1 MRLRNNPKSGD
12 PSPLKQYFSVLTPR
26 IHCCR
31 EWAIHMWNI
40 SHQISPYWRLYWNR
54 QECGTVHHKG
64 KSYSLGPEKVVLI
77 APETD
82 FIGEY
87 NIQADLKPV
96 YELIGNPR
104 GQAGSDR
111 GKGMDHLFIH
121 FNFGPLID
129 IVKNEVVEIAVT
141 AEQRDLVSS
150 IGKAV
155 ADDPEYPGLE
165 LELKI
170 LSLLSLAVSR
180 TLRTVETLPITD
192 NRISNVLKLI
202 EDDLSVSHRNEN
214 LAKTANLSLSRFEKL
229 FTEKLGQS
237 PGRYIN
243 CRRIE
248 EACILLDHKED
259 SIELIAESLGFC
271 DRHHFSKIFKKYRGV
286 SPAAYR
292 KAGILGI

>member
-12 PSPLKQYFSVLTPR
+12 PSPLKQYFSALTPR

-54 QECGTVHHKG
+54 QECGVVHHKG
-64 KSYSLGPEKVVLI
+64 LSYKLGPEKVVLI

-82 FIGEY
+82 FIGEF
-87 NIQADLKPV
+87 NIPADPKQA

-104 GQAGSDR
+104 GRTGSSE
-111 GKGMDHLFIH
+111 GKAMDHLFIH
-121 FNFGPLID
+121 FNLGPLID
-129 IVKNEVVEIAVT
+129 IVRNEVVEMRIT
-141 AEQRDLVSS
+141 PEQRELISS
-150 IGKAV
+150 IGKSV

-170 LSLLSLAVSR
+170 LSLLGLALSR
-180 TLRTVETLPITD
+180 TLSAVETLPIND
-192 NRISNVLKLI
+192 KRISHVLKLI
-202 EDDLSVSHRNEN
+202 EDDLSLSHRNES
-214 LAKTANLSLSRFEKL
+214 LATMVNLSLSRFEKL

-237 PGRYIN
+237 PSRYIN

-286 SPAAYR
+286 SPGAYR